1 MKTVKIKIYPSRE
14 QKVLIDEIFDV
25 TKFLYNKANHLIK
38 RKKFHWTQKIS
49 MRNILVTERTKADTD
64 TYKDHSIEI
73 EHLRNL
79 IKLQKNDLMKEII
92 NNRIRKL
99 MKIRT
104 TENKKESYSIN
115 NEIKEFEKRVSNS
128 IRQCAVANLCDAYKS
143 AHSNFIAG
151 HNKGYNMEYKKKKDP
166 RQCFEMTKRD
176 IKMTTKGFEFC
187 KQRFKENSI
196 LRMSKK
202 NQEKYG
208 KHEIQTNC
216 DLLRQK
222 GLYYIAMPVYY
233 KEQPSGNISRF
244 CGVDP
249 GVRTF
254 ATSFGNT
261 GIAEY
266 HGNMTIIKK
275 IAAKIKRLK
284 EFARTRKK
292 HFNKLEKRKIDFTNN
307 LHWSCINELLHEND
321 IVFFGDIKSHGI
333 VKNGPNKTLNR
344 NINDL
349 KFYVFKQRLLYKAKQ
364 RGKKVFM
371 VPENYTT
378 QGCSTCGNLWKT
390 IGSSKIYKCDKCNL
404 ICDRDINAA
413 KNILMKG
420 LLYFKDTILNFII
433 SAIAG

>member
-1 MKTVKIKIYPSRE
+1 
-14 QKVLIDEIFDV
+14 
-25 TKFLYNKANHLIK
+25 
-38 RKKFHWTQKIS
+38 
-49 MRNILVTERTKADTD
+49 
-64 TYKDHSIEI
+64 
-73 EHLRNL
+73 
-79 IKLQKNDLMKEII
+79 
-92 NNRIRKL
+92 
-99 MKIRT
+99 
-104 TENKKESYSIN
+104 
-115 NEIKEFEKRVSNS
+115 
-128 IRQCAVANLCDAYKS
+128 
-143 AHSNFIAG
+143 
-151 HNKGYNMEYKKKKDP
+151 MEYKKKNDP

-233 KEQPSGNISRF
+233 KEQPSVYYKEQPSGNISRF

-261 GIAEY
+261 GITEY

-275 IAAKIKRLK
+275 IDAKIKSLK
-284 EFARTRKK
+284 EFKRTRKK
-292 HFNKLEKRKIDFTNN
+292 HFNKLEKLKIDFTNN

-378 QGCSTCGNLWKT
+378 QGL
-390 IGSSKIYKCDKCNL
+390 
-404 ICDRDINAA
+404 
-413 KNILMKG
+413 
-420 LLYFKDTILNFII
+420 
-433 SAIAG
+433 